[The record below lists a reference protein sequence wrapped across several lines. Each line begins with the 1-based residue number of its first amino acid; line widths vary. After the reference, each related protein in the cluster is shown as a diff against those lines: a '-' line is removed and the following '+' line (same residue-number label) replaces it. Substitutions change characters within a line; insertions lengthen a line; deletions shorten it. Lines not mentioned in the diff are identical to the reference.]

1 MLHEADVAN
10 KQLPKRLLQPG
21 LLPADRLR
29 EETVQLVRVE
39 LVAQQ
44 QAGPQHGQDRKAL
57 CGLRAEA
64 NTTAASQRHHLQ
76 KKLLDLRAGL
86 VREVGDGE
94 GLRERW
100 RENALTPQL
109 RLQEQL
115 EVGLLRDLRR
125 TPRKGVP

>member
-1 MLHEADVAN
+1 MAN
-10 KQLPKRLLQPG
+10 KQLPKRLLQLG

-44 QAGPQHGQDRKAL
+44 EAWPQHGQDRKAL

-64 NTTAASQRHHLQ
+64 NTAAASQRHHLQ

-86 VREVGDGE
+86 VREV
-94 GLRERW
+94 
-100 RENALTPQL
+100 
-109 RLQEQL
+109 
-115 EVGLLRDLRR
+115 
-125 TPRKGVP
+125 

>member
-21 LLPADRLR
+21 PLPADRLR

-44 QAGPQHGQDRKAL
+44 QAWPQNGQDRKAL

-64 NTTAASQRHHLQ
+64 NTAA
-76 KKLLDLRAGL
+76 A
-86 VREVGDGE
+86 
-94 GLRERW
+94 
-100 RENALTPQL
+100 T
-109 RLQEQL
+109 
-115 EVGLLRDLRR
+115 
-125 TPRKGVP
+125 